1 MVFFNYLVVNYK
13 AVEINKN
20 HFNMILVKHG
30 TTTQSVSYEF
40 NHTSKETFL
49 ELLP

>member
-13 AVEINKN
+13 AVKINKN
-20 HFNMILVKHG
+20 HFMILVKHG
-30 TTTQSVSYEF
+30 TTTQSVSYKF

>member
-1 MVFFNYLVVNYK
+1 MTFFNYLFANCK

-20 HFNMILVKHG
+20 HSNIILVKHD
-30 TTTQSVSYEF
+30 TTTQSVSYKF
-40 NHTSKETFL
+40 NHTSKETYL